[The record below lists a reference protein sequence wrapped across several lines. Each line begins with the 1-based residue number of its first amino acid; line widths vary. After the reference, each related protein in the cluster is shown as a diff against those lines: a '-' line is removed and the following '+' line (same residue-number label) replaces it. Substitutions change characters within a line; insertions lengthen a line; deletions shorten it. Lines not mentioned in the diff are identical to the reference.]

1 MTCSAVHVV
10 VNNHTTGVDE
20 IVERVCNCNALYF
33 NNDFIFLII
42 DLLTFLNTN
51 LNINLFQ

>member
-10 VNNHTTGVDE
+10 VNNHTAGVDE